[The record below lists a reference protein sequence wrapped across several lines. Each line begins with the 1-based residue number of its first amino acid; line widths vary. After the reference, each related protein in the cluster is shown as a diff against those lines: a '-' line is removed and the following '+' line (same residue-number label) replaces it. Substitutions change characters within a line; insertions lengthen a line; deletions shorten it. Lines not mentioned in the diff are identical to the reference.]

1 MSLLKAIA
9 LALLVSAPALADAT
23 SEARE
28 HFKKGQTHYALGEF
42 EEAAR
47 EYREAYRF
55 RAEPVILFN
64 IGQACRQ
71 IRQWQQAYFYYR
83 QYLSKKPDAP
93 NREETESLIEQMR
106 RRMDEEEE
114 QRLRVPR
121 DPAAVHNDESE
132 LPLSKLYAN
141 VTAETAPGGPPA
153 PTSAASRPAAPATPA
168 SAAPAPATPAP
179 AAPAQAAPV
188 SKPLAAESPTPA
200 PAAAT
205 PPSPAAAS
213 PVAVPPD
220 ARPAAIVSAAPAA
233 ARSIIAAPAAATAP
247 APAPEPHRT
256 LRVAGYAAIG
266 AGVVGEGLALLF
278 HGSAQSAANQFN
290 QKHAAGTLTA
300 ADASLKSDAE
310 SKGRLATVA
319 ALGGVLLLAT
329 GGVLSFVF

>member
-1 MSLLKAIA
+1 MSVLKAIA
-9 LALLVSAPALADAT
+9 LALLVAAPALADAT

-42 EEAAR
+42 EEAAK

-55 RAEPVILFN
+55 REEPVILFN

-121 DPAAVHNDESE
+121 DPAAAHNDESE
-132 LPLSKLYAN
+132 LPLSKLYA
-141 VTAETAPGGPPA
+141 TE
-153 PTSAASRPAAPATPA
+153 
-168 SAAPAPATPAP
+168 PAPAG
-179 AAPAQAAPV
+179 
-188 SKPLAAESPTPA
+188 A
-200 PAAAT
+200 PAAAPKAPAAT
-205 PPSPAAAS
+205 TAGPAAEVPARPPPTSNTTTSAAPVVTAMAVPSPAKPAAS
-213 PVAVPPD
+213 VPD
-220 ARPAAIVSAAPAA
+220 AV
-233 ARSIIAAPAAATAP
+233 TAP
-247 APAPEPHRT
+247 APAPTAESRRT
-256 LRVAGYAAIG
+256 LRVAGYAALG
-266 AGVVGEGLALLF
+266 AGVVGEGLALLL

-319 ALGGVLLLAT
+319 AVGGLLLLAT
-329 GGVLSFVF
+329 GGALSFAF

>member
-1 MSLLKAIA
+1 MSVLKAIA
-9 LALLVSAPALADAT
+9 LALLVASPALADAT

-28 HFKKGQTHYALGEF
+28 HFKNGQTHYALGEF
-42 EEAAR
+42 EEAAK

-121 DPAAVHNDESE
+121 DPAAAHNDESE
-132 LPLSKLYAN
+132 LSLSKLYAAGN
-141 VTAETAPGGPPA
+141 PASAPAAGAAAPGPA
-153 PTSAASRPAAPATPA
+153 AANAVPATSAAPKAVTPATPA
-168 SAAPAPATPAP
+168 ST
-179 AAPAQAAPV
+179 
-188 SKPLAAESPTPA
+188 TPA
-200 PAAAT
+200 PAAAAKPAIAT
-205 PPSPAAAS
+205 SVKAIPPAAAS
-213 PVAVPPD
+213 PTAPSAAVAAAPSVSKPVTPV
-220 ARPAAIVSAAPAA
+220 PAAVTAAP
-233 ARSIIAAPAAATAP
+233 PAT
-247 APAPEPHRT
+247 EPNRP

-278 HGSAQSAANQFN
+278 HGSAQSAASEFN
-290 QKHAAGTLTA
+290 QKHAAGTLTS

-319 ALGGVLLLAT
+319 AIGGALLLAT
-329 GGVLSFVF
+329 GGVLSFAF

>member
-1 MSLLKAIA
+1 MSLLKAVA
-9 LALLVSAPALADAT
+9 LALLVATPALADAT

-55 RAEPVILFN
+55 RPEPVILFN
-64 IGQACRQ
+64 IGQSCRQ

-83 QYLSKKPDAP
+83 EYLSKKPDAS

-121 DPAAVHNDESE
+121 DPAAAHNDESE
-132 LPLSKLYAN
+132 LPLSRLYSN
-141 VTAETAPGGPPA
+141 ETGAK
-153 PTSAASRPAAPATPA
+153 APASPTTPA
-168 SAAPAPATPAP
+168 SRATNPGSTPAAGSNVARPSAAPM
-179 AAPAQAAPV
+179 AA
-188 SKPLAAESPTPA
+188 
-200 PAAAT
+200 
-205 PPSPAAAS
+205 
-213 PVAVPPD
+213 AVPP
-220 ARPAAIVSAAPAA
+220 AVPAAIKPAVPV
-233 ARSIIAAPAAATAP
+233 PAEVTAP
-247 APAPEPHRT
+247 APAPMAERHT
-256 LRVAGYAAIG
+256 LRVVGYAALG

-278 HGSAQSAANQFN
+278 HGSAQSAANEFN

-300 ADASLKSDAE
+300 SDASLKSDAE

-319 ALGGVLLLAT
+319 ALGGALLLAT
-329 GGVLSFVF
+329 GGLLSFAF

>member
-1 MSLLKAIA
+1 MPVLKAVA
-9 LALLVSAPALADAT
+9 LALLIAAPALADAT

-42 EEAAR
+42 EEAAK

-121 DPAAVHNDESE
+121 DPAAAHNDESE

-141 VTAETAPGGPPA
+141 QGAGGAPVAAPKPAPPTSPALAAMPAASKAALAKPPA
-153 PTSAASRPAAPATPA
+153 AMP
-168 SAAPAPATPAP
+168 SAAPSAGKTITP
-179 AAPAQAAPV
+179 
-188 SKPLAAESPTPA
+188 L
-200 PAAAT
+200 
-205 PPSPAAAS
+205 
-213 PVAVPPD
+213 
-220 ARPAAIVSAAPAA
+220 
-233 ARSIIAAPAAATAP
+233 PAAATAP
-247 APAPEPHRT
+247 APVREPNRT

-278 HGSAQSAANQFN
+278 HGSAQSAASEYN

-319 ALGGVLLLAT
+319 AIGGALLLAT
-329 GGVLSFVF
+329 GGVLSFEF

>member
-1 MSLLKAIA
+1 MSVLKAMA
-9 LALLVSAPALADAT
+9 LALLVASPALADAT

-28 HFKKGQTHYALGEF
+28 HFKNGQTHYALGEF
-42 EEAAR
+42 EEAAK

-121 DPAAVHNDESE
+121 DPAAAHNDESE
-132 LPLSKLYAN
+132 LPLSKLYA
-141 VTAETAPGGPPA
+141 TGA
-153 PTSAASRPAAPATPA
+153 PTSAPAAAAPTPTPAARNAAPAPSAIQKPQTSAAPATTA
-168 SAAPAPATPAP
+168 AAPKSAIATSA
-179 AAPAQAAPV
+179 
-188 SKPLAAESPTPA
+188 KPTP
-200 PAAAT
+200 PAAA
-205 PPSPAAAS
+205 PLASADMPGAAAPS
-213 PVAVPPD
+213 VSRPVTPV
-220 ARPAAIVSAAPAA
+220 
-233 ARSIIAAPAAATAP
+233 PAAATAP
-247 APAPEPHRT
+247 APAPEPNRT

-278 HGSAQSAANQFN
+278 HGSAQSAASEYN

-319 ALGGVLLLAT
+319 AIGGALLLAT
-329 GGVLSFVF
+329 GGVLSFAF

>member
-1 MSLLKAIA
+1 MSLLKAVA
-9 LALLVSAPALADAT
+9 LALLVATPALADAT

-55 RAEPVILFN
+55 RPEPVILFN
-64 IGQACRQ
+64 IGQSCRQ

-83 QYLSKKPDAP
+83 EYLSKKPDAS

-121 DPAAVHNDESE
+121 DPAAAHNDESE
-132 LPLSKLYAN
+132 LPLSRLYSKENGAK
-141 VTAETAPGGPPA
+141 APAPPA
-153 PTSAASRPAAPATPA
+153 ATSPASGAAVPTSS
-168 SAAPAPATPAP
+168 APAPANGTNAAPPP
-179 AAPAQAAPV
+179 AAPLAAAVPSPVVPAASKPAAPV
-188 SKPLAAESPTPA
+188 PAE
-200 PAAAT
+200 
-205 PPSPAAAS
+205 
-213 PVAVPPD
+213 V
-220 ARPAAIVSAAPAA
+220 
-233 ARSIIAAPAAATAP
+233 TAP
-247 APAPEPHRT
+247 APAPMVERHT
-256 LRVAGYAAIG
+256 LRVVGYAALG

-278 HGSAQSAANQFN
+278 HGSAQSAANEFN
-290 QKHAAGTLTA
+290 QKHAAGTLTSS
-300 ADASLKSDAE
+300 DASLKSDAE

-329 GGVLSFVF
+329 GGLLSFAF

>member
-1 MSLLKAIA
+1 MSVLKSIA
-9 LALLVSAPALADAT
+9 LALLVAAPALADAT

-28 HFKKGQTHYALGEF
+28 HFKNGQTHYALGEF
-42 EEAAR
+42 EEAAK

-83 QYLSKKPDAP
+83 QYLSKKPDAA

-121 DPAAVHNDESE
+121 DPAAAHNDESD
-132 LPLSKLYAN
+132 LQLSKLYAAGTPAAGAAAPIRAAPMPA
-141 VTAETAPGGPPA
+141 VTNAVPATPVAAKPLAPTSGAATTPA
-153 PTSAASRPAAPATPA
+153 PTAPEPAIATSAKATP
-168 SAAPAPATPAP
+168 
-179 AAPAQAAPV
+179 
-188 SKPLAAESPTPA
+188 E
-200 PAAAT
+200 
-205 PPSPAAAS
+205 AAAS
-213 PVAVPPD
+213 PSV
-220 ARPAAIVSAAPAA
+220 AIVSPAAPSVGKPRAA
-233 ARSIIAAPAAATAP
+233 VPAAATAA
-247 APAPEPHRT
+247 APAPESNRT

-278 HGSAQSAANQFN
+278 HGSAQSAASEYN

-300 ADASLKSDAE
+300 ADASLKSDVE

-319 ALGGVLLLAT
+319 AIGGALLLAT
-329 GGVLSFVF
+329 GGVLSFAF

>member
-1 MSLLKAIA
+1 MSVLKAMA
-9 LALLVSAPALADAT
+9 LALLVAAPALADAT

-28 HFKKGQTHYALGEF
+28 HFKNGQTHYALGEF
-42 EEAAR
+42 EEAAK

-121 DPAAVHNDESE
+121 DPAAAKNDESE
-132 LPLSKLYAN
+132 LSLSKLY
-141 VTAETAPGGPPA
+141 G
-153 PTSAASRPAAPATPA
+153 
-168 SAAPAPATPAP
+168 
-179 AAPAQAAPV
+179 
-188 SKPLAAESPTPA
+188 A
-200 PAAAT
+200 PAAAAGAPNPAATQTVPAPSAT
-205 PPSPAAAS
+205 PKSLASPSAAPTTLAPTPAAPKPALATSANPSIPPPASPGAPPAAAVTVVAPS
-213 PVAVPPD
+213 VSKPVVP
-220 ARPAAIVSAAPAA
+220 V
-233 ARSIIAAPAAATAP
+233 PAAATSS
-247 APAPEPHRT
+247 APAPEPNRT

-278 HGSAQSAANQFN
+278 HGSAQSAASEYN

-319 ALGGVLLLAT
+319 AIGGALLLAT
-329 GGVLSFVF
+329 GGVLSFAF